1 MHACIYVPFC
11 LVEARK
17 QQDIFLH
24 KRELVGTAPNVG
36 EDISFSARPP
46 NYLLLTPPRSS
57 SLLARSSLAPR
68 SLLLAPRSWPAR
80 CPTQVE
86 MDGQGQPTAKRAA
99 LAGGGP
105 VAGGPAAGS
114 SLYKGFAL
122 RRDFRVYKQIMG
134 RQGRRSGNPLR
145 NNVAPRAS
153 GVPGALGASS
163 ALPRFTG
170 ATERLLFVRRSS
182 CRPRCFVRSTSSL

>member
-1 MHACIYVPFC
+1 MRAYTCHSALSKRASSRTSSSTSGSSLAPRRTW
-11 LVEARK
+11 ARTSPS
-17 QQDIFLH
+17 
-24 KRELVGTAPNVG
+24 RR
-36 EDISFSARPP
+36 ARRI
-46 NYLLLTPPRSS
+46 TFS
-57 SLLARSSLAPR
+57 SLLLAPPHSSLAPR